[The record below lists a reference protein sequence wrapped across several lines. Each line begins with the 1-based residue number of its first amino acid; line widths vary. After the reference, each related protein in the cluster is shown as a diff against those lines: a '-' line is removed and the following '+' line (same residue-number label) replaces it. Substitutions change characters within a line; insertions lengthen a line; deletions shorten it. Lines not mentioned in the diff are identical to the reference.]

1 MIDAGSDFRQGSS
14 CIRCGTC
21 DGFPCREYAKGESDI
36 CAVLPALEFPNIE
49 LLTRAKARRLK
60 TNASGDRIASVEV
73 ERDGGVFEARGVD
86 SPFAAELRT
95 LQSYLSSRG
104 PVLNTDCRT
113 HEIESLYVVDS
124 SFFPSSSAVNPALTI
139 AAQALRVA
147 DVLR

>member
-1 MIDAGSDFRQGSS
+1 
-14 CIRCGTC
+14 
-21 DGFPCREYAKGESDI
+21 
-36 CAVLPALEFPNIE
+36 
-49 LLTRAKARRLK
+49 LK